1 MDGAHDYHNFQLKL
15 RQRPVWEQ
23 VHRYVQSQ
31 QIDSDAGVTG
41 QDQSPMRS
49 MVPLSINLDLT
60 TACNYRCDHCID
72 WDILNSGVKYDEA
85 QLRASLKELADRG
98 MKSVILIGG
107 GEPTVYPRFV
117 EMVQYLKQLNQQVAI
132 VSNGSRGDRLLA
144 ACEFLT
150 RPDWIRLSLD
160 AGTDSTFQ
168 AMHKP
173 RKPISL
179 DQICEWVPKMKAAN
193 SEVQIGYSF
202 IVTWRGAARD
212 QVAVIENIDEL
223 VIAAD
228 RARDFGF
235 DYFSVK
241 PFLVRQ
247 EENNAEVMNPHTAED
262 ALDQVIAKIRVA
274 VNEAKKL
281 ETDSFKIVESTNL
294 RLLEQKS
301 WKNFTRQPKRCHMQ
315 ALRQVLTPL
324 GLFNCPGYRGVAS
337 ARIAGPAA
345 YCDQKATEATT
356 QKTID
361 TLNAFDASKEC
372 ANVTCLYNGTNWWL
386 QSLIDHPDKLDQ
398 IEVTDEITDFF
409 L

>member
-15 RQRPVWEQ
+15 RQRPVWEH
-23 VHRYVQSQ
+23 VRRYVQSQ
-31 QIDSDAGVTG
+31 QVDSAAESTRRN
-41 QDQSPMRS
+41 QSPTRS
-49 MVPLSINLDLT
+49 ITPLSINLDLT

-72 WDILNSGVKYDEA
+72 WDILNSGVKYDEE
-85 QLRASLKELADRG
+85 QLRASLKELADKG

-144 ACEFLT
+144 ACEFLK

-179 DQICEWVPKMKAAN
+179 DEICEWVPKMKEAN
-193 SEVQIGYSF
+193 PEIQIGYSF

-228 RARDFGF
+228 RARGFGF

-247 EENNAEVMNPHTAED
+247 EENNAEVMNPSSAEG

-274 VNEAKKL
+274 VNDAKKL

-294 RLLEQKS
+294 RLLEEKK
-301 WKNFTRQPKRCHMQ
+301 WKDFTRQPKQCHMQ

-324 GLFNCPGYRGVAS
+324 GLFNCPGYRGVAA
-337 ARIAGPAA
+337 ARIAGSAA
-345 YCDQKATEATT
+345 YCDQKATQVTA
-356 QKTID
+356 QN
-361 TLNAFDASKEC
+361 TLKLLDEFDASKEC

-386 QSLIDHPDKLDQ
+386 QDLIDHPEKLDRIQ
-398 IEVTDEITDFF
+398 VTGEITDFF

>member
-15 RQRPVWEQ
+15 RQRPVWEH
-23 VHRYVQSQ
+23 VRRYVQSQ
-31 QIDSDAGVTG
+31 QVDSAAESTRRN
-41 QDQSPMRS
+41 QSPTRS
-49 MVPLSINLDLT
+49 ITPLSINLDLT

-72 WDILNSGVKYDEA
+72 WDILNSGVKYDEE
-85 QLRASLKELADRG
+85 QLRASLKELADKG

-117 EMVQYLKQLNQQVAI
+117 EIVQYLKRLNQQVAI

-144 ACEFLT
+144 ACEFLK

-179 DQICEWVPKMKAAN
+179 DEICEWVPKMKEAN
-193 SEVQIGYSF
+193 PEIQIGYSF

-228 RARDFGF
+228 RARGFGF

-247 EENNAEVMNPHTAED
+247 EENNAEVMNPSSAEG

-274 VNEAKKL
+274 VNDAKKL

-294 RLLEQKS
+294 RLLEEKK
-301 WKNFTRQPKRCHMQ
+301 WKDFTRQPKRCHMQ

-324 GLFNCPGYRGVAS
+324 GLFNCPGYRGVAA
-337 ARIAGPAA
+337 ARIAGSAA
-345 YCDQKATEATT
+345 YCDQKATQVTA
-356 QKTID
+356 QN
-361 TLNAFDASKEC
+361 TLKLLDEFDASKEC

-386 QSLIDHPDKLDQ
+386 QDLIDHPEKLDRIQ
-398 IEVTDEITDFF
+398 VTGEITDFF

>member
-15 RQRPVWEQ
+15 RQRPVWEH
-23 VHRYVQSQ
+23 VRRYVQSQ
-31 QIDSDAGVTG
+31 QVDSAAESTRRN
-41 QDQSPMRS
+41 QSPTRS
-49 MVPLSINLDLT
+49 ITPLSINLDLT

-72 WDILNSGVKYDEA
+72 WDILNSGVKYDEE
-85 QLRASLKELADRG
+85 QLRASLKELADKG

-117 EMVQYLKQLNQQVAI
+117 EIVQYLKRLNQQVAI

-144 ACEFLT
+144 ACEFLK

-179 DQICEWVPKMKAAN
+179 DEICEWVPKMKEAN
-193 SEVQIGYSF
+193 PEIQIGYSF

-228 RARDFGF
+228 RARGFGF

-247 EENNAEVMNPHTAED
+247 EENNAEVMNPSSAEG

-274 VNEAKKL
+274 VNDAKKL

-294 RLLEQKS
+294 RLLEEKK
-301 WKNFTRQPKRCHMQ
+301 WKDFTRQPKQCHMQ

-324 GLFNCPGYRGVAS
+324 GLFNCPGYRGVAA
-337 ARIAGPAA
+337 ARIAGSAA
-345 YCDQKATEATT
+345 YCDQKATQVTA
-356 QKTID
+356 QN
-361 TLNAFDASKEC
+361 TLKLLDEFDASKEC

-386 QSLIDHPDKLDQ
+386 QDLIDHPEKLDRIQ
-398 IEVTDEITDFF
+398 VTGEITDFF